1 MIKKL
6 FGIFEKQMVEEK
18 FLQWIFRTINNL
30 IISIL
35 TLVFRLISS
44 VINIVFKV
52 IIKILSYPDKALAV
66 LARHHLAKK
75 TPVENKVMFL
85 TFQGDYTCNPKYIAE
100 ELLRQNSDYQ
110 LVWDV
115 KTAYPTSDYPMG
127 LKFVRH
133 NTYEFYKEL
142 ASAKVIIENTNIVE
156 RLYAYKKKE
165 QFLLHTVI
173 QKLSYR
179 DRWVSSVLMGM
190 LLWDSVGNSLQSV
203 VRRRSIT
210 YCRTVILKQKYFVRH
225 IGRMY
230 LPFLSDMQEM
240 ISFL

>member
-156 RLYAYKKKE
+156 RLYAYKRRSS
-165 QFLLHTVI
+165 F
-173 QKLSYR
+173 YFR
-179 DRWVSSVLMGM
+179 PGMDRWVSSVLMGM

-240 ISFL
+240 ISFYKG

>member
-165 QFLLHTVI
+165 QFLLQTWHGSLGIKRLDGDVVMGFRWKQLAKRCQKTVDYL
-173 QKLSYR
+173 LS
-179 DRWVSSVLMGM
+179 
-190 LLWDSVGNSLQSV
+190 NSNFETEVFQYGILEGCTFHS
-203 VRRRSIT
+203 
-210 YCRTVILKQKYFVRH
+210 CRTCKK
-225 IGRMY
+225 
-230 LPFLSDMQEM
+230 
-240 ISFL
+240 

>member
-44 VINIVFKV
+44 VINIVFTV

-75 TPVENKVMFL
+75 APVENKVMFL

-100 ELLRQNSDYQ
+100 ELLRQNSESQ

-156 RLYAYKKKE
+156 RLYAYKKNE
-165 QFLLHTVI
+165 QFLLHTCH
-173 QKLSYR
+173 
-179 DRWVSSVLMGM
+179 G
-190 LLWDSVGNSLQSV
+190 
-203 VRRRSIT
+203 
-210 YCRTVILKQKYFVRH
+210 
-225 IGRMY
+225 
-230 LPFLSDMQEM
+230 
-240 ISFL
+240 